1 MWRASSRATTA
12 TPMTMFVTSPLD
24 MAGILSEA
32 GEAIAGMNDPRRTTS
47 TTRQARATAV
57 LCEH

>member
-1 MWRASSRATTA
+1 
-12 TPMTMFVTSPLD
+12 MTMFVTSPLD